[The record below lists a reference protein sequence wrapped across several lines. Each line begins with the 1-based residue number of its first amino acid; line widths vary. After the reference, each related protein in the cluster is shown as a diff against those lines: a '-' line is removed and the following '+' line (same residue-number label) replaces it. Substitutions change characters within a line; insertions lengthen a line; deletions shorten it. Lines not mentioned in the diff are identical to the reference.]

1 MRTHP
6 DEVVA
11 TGVAKQQASWEA
23 HVDALLDLTSGTS
36 DWHYDAGKGKPNY
49 NPGWGAHEE
58 EYVFFWMQMEKEHV

>member
-36 DWHYDAGKGKPNY
+36 D
-49 NPGWGAHEE
+49 
-58 EYVFFWMQMEKEHV
+58 